1 MRIENKTGL
10 KINGENK
17 NGEKNKMKMRKQS
30 TYILGIKYKINSY
43 SCNYVDN
50 YQQSSLNFLHQWICK
65 CYWRLKYLFINCS
78 LLILVTR
85 SCVLKNHLLD
95 LNKLQKGNNVVQE
108 SFEFS
113 FKNNTVNYVSRLI
126 QKSIERGVIVI
137 VDDPS

>member
-1 MRIENKTGL
+1 M
-10 KINGENK
+10 
-17 NGEKNKMKMRKQS
+17 
-30 TYILGIKYKINSY
+30 
-43 SCNYVDN
+43 
-50 YQQSSLNFLHQWICK
+50 
-65 CYWRLKYLFINCS
+65 
-78 LLILVTR
+78 
-85 SCVLKNHLLD
+85 KNHLLD